1 MLPPPAE
8 KVPITD
14 IAARVSSNKSFGGVV
29 AYSTVLQ
36 RKDPHGGKK
45 K

>member
-1 MLPPPAE
+1 MDKERYPP
-8 KVPITD
+8 
-14 IAARVSSNKSFGGVV
+14 SKSVLVV

-36 RKDPHGGKK
+36 RRDPHGGKK